1 MSEIPLYL
9 LRKSTLAM
17 IIEDLL
23 SFGKVTDK
31 PNAELENGNRAHGRR
46 YYRNGY
52 RAQGRRY
59 YKNGKEDA
67 HVDPLLDFDAHGG
80 QRQHIR
86 RIKVDSENK
95 GIGGCMNNIQADSK
109 FVHDQDRIPD
119 VPKGQLLRSQSEGL
133 LKSTEVQGQN
143 SQGVKTKVLS
153 KRKLR
158 PCSYCSETHVWGK
171 LNCPCFGKRC
181 SYCAI
186 FNHNQASCWFK
197 QMDD

>member
-1 MSEIPLYL
+1 MVSPETRTRY
-9 LRKSTLAM
+9 
-17 IIEDLL
+17 DQQQ
-23 SFGKVTDK
+23 
-31 PNAELENGNRAHGRR
+31 NGVAVG
-46 YYRNGY
+46 
-52 RAQGRRY
+52 
-59 YKNGKEDA
+59 KNGRLMGGFDGTMSIPVEFLSYSQLVEITGNLLTRIRYLEKL
-67 HVDPLLDFDAHGG
+67 VDSQSQLN
-80 QRQHIR
+80 R
-86 RIKVDSENK
+86 RIKKDFEYK
-95 GIGGCMNNIQADSK
+95 GIGGCMKDIHGYCK